1 MRGVEF
7 DQRVAVASAA
17 GFDGIGFGVSEYLQL
32 RANGTSD
39 DDFKQVLSQHNIRI
53 LELEALRLVDDKSAH
68 DFEHVARTFGVER
81 VQVIAP
87 FGANKDIDFDV
98 AAQWLGALAERTA
111 DADVHYALEFLP
123 PTKIP
128 DIATAQNFV
137 RRSGHP
143 NVGLCV
149 DTWHV
154 FRGAGVSSLADLDY
168 SLVKNIQ
175 VDDGTMTPSMDDYI
189 QDCIHNRE
197 LLGAGEFDLKQFFE
211 HTPPNAPIS
220 VEIIDDDLD
229 LIPAFERAQL
239 QASSLQR
246 LMAHRYRQD

>member
-1 MRGVEF
+1 
-7 DQRVAVASAA
+7 
-17 GFDGIGFGVSEYLQL
+17 
-32 RANGTSD
+32 
-39 DDFKQVLSQHNIRI
+39 
-53 LELEALRLVDDKSAH
+53 
-68 DFEHVARTFGVER
+68 
-81 VQVIAP
+81 
-87 FGANKDIDFDV
+87 
-98 AAQWLGALAERTA
+98 
-111 DADVHYALEFLP
+111 LP

-175 VDDGTMTPSMDDYI
+175 VDDGTMKPGMDDYI

-246 LMAHRYRQD
+246 LLAHR